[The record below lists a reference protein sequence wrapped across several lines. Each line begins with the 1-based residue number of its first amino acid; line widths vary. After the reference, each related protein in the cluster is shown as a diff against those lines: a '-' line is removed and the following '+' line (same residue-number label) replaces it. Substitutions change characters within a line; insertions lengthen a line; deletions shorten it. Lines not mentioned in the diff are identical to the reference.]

1 MKVDDWVQIQG
12 SGEIGV
18 VVDIGELVVVR
29 VSRKDNPFP
38 KYVGT
43 EEKNLKRYK
52 PSTEEVQHE
61 KALL

>member
-1 MKVDDWVQIQG
+1 MKVDDWVQVQD
-12 SGEIGV
+12 SGEVGV
-18 VVDIGELVVVR
+18 IVSLGRLVVVR

-38 KYVGT
+38 KYIGT

-52 PSTEEVQHE
+52 PPTEEVQHE

>member
-18 VVDIGELVVVR
+18 VVALGELVVVR

-43 EEKNLKRYK
+43 EEKNLRQYK
-52 PSTEEVQHE
+52 SPTEEAQHE

>member
-43 EEKNLKRYK
+43 EEKNLRRYR
-52 PSTEEVQHE
+52 PPTEEVQHE
-61 KALL
+61 KAPL

>member
-29 VSRKDNPFP
+29 VPRKDSPFP
-38 KYVGT
+38 KYIGT
-43 EEKNLKRYK
+43 EEKNLKRYR
-52 PSTEEVQHE
+52 PPAEEVQHE
-61 KALL
+61 RATL

>member
-52 PSTEEVQHE
+52 PPTEEVQHE

>member
-18 VVDIGELVVVR
+18 VVALGALIVVR

-38 KYVGT
+38 KYITVPRREVKKLEHKY
-43 EEKNLKRYK
+43 EE
-52 PSTEEVQHE
+52 
-61 KALL
+61 ALL